1 MYRYKVNKY
10 IQYILYEYTFFLQ
23 MFASFLFRTSQR
35 WKCEMVMDLSLWKG
49 QFCSVGC
56 VLEGEDCALW
66 NVKVYFTNKYHRFPT
81 SSDWGHIRP
90 YKVIKGLTTYCYY
103 SSEEPS
109 PDQMQYSRTSNKDKM
124 LNACIVFSPPMVNEH
139 GTVHTLNILARETC
153 LWIE

>member
-1 MYRYKVNKY
+1 MYCKSIHTFYKCLQAFYFGPHKDENVKWSWICGKVNY
-10 IQYILYEYTFFLQ
+10 F
-23 MFASFLFRTSQR
+23 
-35 WKCEMVMDLSLWKG
+35 
-49 QFCSVGC
+49 SVGR

-66 NVKVYFTNKYHRFPT
+66 NVQVYFTNKYHRFPT

-124 LNACIVFSPPMVNEH
+124 LNACIVSSAPVVNES
-139 GTVHTLNILARETC
+139 TVLCI
-153 LWIE
+153 LWIS